1 MAEYYQYKIRQTGAF
16 RESSSS
22 IFWQNK
28 TVKNSVPE
36 FIKKNIKYWSINVLL
51 VPKRLEVL
59 EHKFSRKENHFKH
72 CLLNW
77 DRSNMHKISWV
88 FVWMA
93 VILYREQREASA
105 HQHTTVILSDYLC
118 QSEFFF
124 WDTHLILP
132 QSDSKRNQMKRIT
145 RADTLSL

>member
-16 RESSSS
+16 RESLSS

-77 DRSNMHKISWV
+77 DRSNMHKIVGFLFEWLLFFTENKVKPVHTSTQAHNLY
-88 FVWMA
+88 FVWLLMS
-93 VILYREQREASA
+93 VWVLLLRYTFNFTSIR
-105 HQHTTVILSDYLC
+105 
-118 QSEFFF
+118 
-124 WDTHLILP
+124 
-132 QSDSKRNQMKRIT
+132 
-145 RADTLSL
+145 

>member
-16 RESSSS
+16 RESLSS

-28 TVKNSVPE
+28 TVKNSLPE

-51 VPKRLEVL
+51 VPKWLEVL

-77 DRSNMHKISWV
+77 DRSNMHKIVGFCLNGCYSLQRTKGSQCTPAHNLY
-88 FVWMA
+88 FVWLLMS
-93 VILYREQREASA
+93 VWVLLLRYTFNFTSIR
-105 HQHTTVILSDYLC
+105 
-118 QSEFFF
+118 
-124 WDTHLILP
+124 
-132 QSDSKRNQMKRIT
+132 
-145 RADTLSL
+145 

>member
-16 RESSSS
+16 RESLSS

-36 FIKKNIKYWSINVLL
+36 FIKKNIKYWSTCINVLL

-77 DRSNMHKISWV
+77 DRSNMHKIVGFLFEWLLFFTENKGKPV
-88 FVWMA
+88 
-93 VILYREQREASA
+93 
-105 HQHTTVILSDYLC
+105 HTSTQPLFCLITYVSLS
-118 QSEFFF
+118 SSFEI
-124 WDTHLILP
+124 HI
-132 QSDSKRNQMKRIT
+132 
-145 RADTLSL
+145 